1 MCACAHDGANLST
14 LHKLGGQAAINAESV
29 GSKERNARV
38 EVIDGALGD
47 RAHEGLGLGAEVP
60 TRERDVQVRV
70 GAGIGENE
78 DGVGQDLDAAL
89 AGEVLDDEGAGRAGL
104 DHDPV
109 VVVDHVGGRP
119 SNALLLVHA
128 IVLAQVNVAEGGGA
142 RTAVGAHEV
151 ALLVERLEGGSHG
164 DGRHAQVGGEL
175 SDAHL
180 TLAGEAIQDVFRAF
194 FCTSHGPTSRYIR
207 DNLLSLSLSLRK
219 E

>member
-1 MCACAHDGANLST
+1 M
-14 LHKLGGQAAINAESV
+14 
-29 GSKERNARV
+29 
-38 EVIDGALGD
+38 
-47 RAHEGLGLGAEVP
+47 P

-70 GAGIGENE
+70 GAGVGENE
-78 DGVGQDLDAAL
+78 DGVGQDLDSAL

-151 ALLVERLEGGSHG
+151 ALLVEGLQRGAHRHGRYAQIGGKL
-164 DGRHAQVGGEL
+164 R
-175 SDAHL
+175 DAHL
-180 TLAGEAIQDVFRAF
+180 TLPGEAIQDVVRAF
-194 FCTSHGPTSRYIR
+194 FCTSHGAPLCGISDVLCRFIFR
-207 DNLLSLSLSLRK
+207 
-219 E
+219 